1 MPLAIVGINHRT
13 APVAVR
19 ERIALGPEAQRQ
31 LLRAGVLQEAAA
43 AAGLAEFV
51 ILSTCNRTELYAA
64 TTDARRRLTEVP
76 PHLTHLLPTIATVP
90 AAQLQPHIY
99 RMAGSD
105 VVRHLCRVAAGLDSM
120 VIGESE
126 VLGQVAAAY
135 ERAAAESVAGPLLEA
150 AFRAATGSGRRART
164 ETGISRLPTSVSTE
178 AIRLL
183 ANIAGPLEGL
193 NVLLVG
199 TGKMGRLA
207 GESFR
212 AHGGRQIT
220 VVSRTARHAE
230 ELAGEWGAA
239 GLAWHDL
246 PAAIRAADVILCSTG
261 APHAVVT
268 RELVERAIGAAG
280 DGRRRVFVD
289 IAVPRDVETE
299 VRGLPGVELYDI
311 DTLQERLV
319 GNLDRRRSEI
329 PAVERIIEEEVA
341 RFEDWLRGTTLRPL
355 LSQMRGRSESIRQRE
370 LQRVLRRLGQVPPA
384 LQAQLEAFSQS
395 LVSKLLHEPTRRLRE
410 ASDPEQFQ
418 VYSDVARDLFGLDG
432 DEAAPGGDAA

>member
-19 ERIALGPEAQRQ
+19 ERLALGPEAQRR
-31 LLRAGVLQEAAA
+31 LLRTGVLQEAAA

-64 TTDARRRLTEVP
+64 TADARRRLAEVP
-76 PHLTHLLPTIATVP
+76 QDLAHLLPTIADLP
-90 AAQLQPHIY
+90 APQLQPHTY
-99 RMAGSD
+99 RLTGSD

-126 VLGQVAAAY
+126 ILGQVAAAY
-135 ERAAAESVAGPLLEA
+135 ERAAAESMAGPLLEA

-164 ETGISRLPTSVSTE
+164 ETGICRLPTSVSTE

-183 ANIAGPLEGL
+183 ADIAGPLEDL
-193 NVLLVG
+193 SVLLVG

-207 GESFR
+207 GESLR
-212 AHGGRQIT
+212 SHGGRRIT

-230 ELAGEWGAA
+230 ELAGEWGAV

-246 PAAIRAADVILCSTG
+246 PAAIREADAILCSTG

-268 RELVERAIGAAG
+268 REVVERAIGTGG

-289 IAVPRDVETE
+289 IAVPRDVEPE
-299 VRGLPGVELYDI
+299 VATLPAVELYDI
-311 DTLQERLV
+311 DALQQRLQ

-329 PAVERIIEEEVA
+329 PAVERIIDEEVA
-341 RFEDWLRGTTLRPL
+341 RFEDWLRGATLRPL
-355 LSQMRGRSESIRQRE
+355 LSQMRARGEAIRRRE
-370 LQRVLRRLGQVPPA
+370 LQRVLRRLGDVPPA
-384 LQAQLEAFSQS
+384 LQAHLEAFSQS

-410 ASDPEQFQ
+410 ASDPERFQ
-418 VYSDVARDLFGLDG
+418 TYTGVARDLFGLEG
-432 DEAAPGGDAA
+432 DEPATGGDAA